1 MHVDF
6 VLIDMPRPGQPA
18 TSTWCWGGRSNAA
31 HRASCCCHRMSS
43 GGRQL
48 KRQPLVERD
57 WHGRA
62 LTRGRLGIWLGRSPS
77 RQLFCCS
84 GFKAKNATMLCGQ
97 ALRCP
102 SSFGVSW
109 LANSRL
115 ATPALPEQSVRDMQ
129 KSRRVL
135 GIAPCPVCPHVAK
148 SQKPSAA
155 KELLVAAGGSSSHG
169 RSPANEDSGHGWL
182 KRTGQRQK
190 HDLSVCLRSWCALVT
205 ILQIQTRL
213 SVLEDN
219 FVPLLLFG

>member
-18 TSTWCWGGRSNAA
+18 TSTWCWGGRSSNAA
-31 HRASCCCHRMSS
+31 HRASCCCHGMSS

-48 KRQPLVERD
+48 KKQPLVERD
-57 WHGRA
+57 WRGRA

-84 GFKAKNATMLCGQ
+84 RFKAKNATMLCGQ

-102 SSFGVSW
+102 SSFGGLQAPGSP
-109 LANSRL
+109 LQRCPSKAC
-115 ATPALPEQSVRDMQ
+115 ATCRKAGECWALLLVLCVPTSQNP
-129 KSRRVL
+129 KSLQL
-135 GIAPCPVCPHVAK
+135 GCI
-148 SQKPSAA
+148 A

-182 KRTGQRQK
+182 ST
-190 HDLSVCLRSWCALVT
+190 T
-205 ILQIQTRL
+205 
-213 SVLEDN
+213 
-219 FVPLLLFG
+219 